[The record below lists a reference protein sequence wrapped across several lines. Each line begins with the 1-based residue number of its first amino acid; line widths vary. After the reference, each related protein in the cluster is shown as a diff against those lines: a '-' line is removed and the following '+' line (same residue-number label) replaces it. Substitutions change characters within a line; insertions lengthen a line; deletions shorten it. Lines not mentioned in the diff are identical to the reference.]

1 MDSFFYQTNYLN
13 YQTQKGCDM
22 LREIKVEMKKTLVGK
37 ESAIENVMIAL
48 LSGGHV
54 LIEDLPG
61 LGKTTLA
68 KSFAKVNDCT
78 FNRIQ
83 FTPDLMPSDLIGISI
98 FDKQTQRFEF
108 QKGPIF
114 GNILLADEINRTSP
128 KTQSSLLEAM
138 EETQVTID
146 GHTYL
151 LEEPFMVIATENPI
165 EQQGTFPLPE
175 AQLDR
180 FMMRISLGYPSI
192 DEEIDIL
199 TLKETTDV
207 IKPVVSRAKIAEMIE
222 EVDRVFVDPAVKAYV
237 VKLCKATR
245 ENASVRLGASPRTS
259 VHLFKAAKAKAYLEG
274 RDFVIGK
281 DVHDL
286 FETIVSHRILLKG
299 EAVYRGISVKQ
310 LVEDILR
317 SIELPRID

>member
-1 MDSFFYQTNYLN
+1 
-13 YQTQKGCDM
+13 M
-22 LREIKVEMKKTLVGK
+22 LQEIKNEMKKTLIGK
-37 ESAIENVMIAL
+37 DRAIESVMIAL

-68 KSFAKVNDCT
+68 KTFAKVNNCS
-78 FNRIQ
+78 FSRVQ
-83 FTPDLMPSDLIGISI
+83 FTPDLMPSDLIGVSI
-98 FDKQTQRFEF
+98 FDKSSQRFEF

-114 GNILLADEINRTSP
+114 CNILLADEINRTSP

-138 EETQVTID
+138 EEGQITVD
-146 GHTYL
+146 GNTYA
-151 LEEPFMVIATENPI
+151 LERPFIVIATENPI

-199 TLKETTDV
+199 TLKES
-207 IKPVVSRAKIAEMIE
+207 VSEVNSIVEKEKIEALIQ
-222 EVDRVFVDPAVKAYV
+222 EVESIHVADSIKAYI
-237 VKLCKATR
+237 VKLCKASR
-245 ENASVRLGASPRTS
+245 ENSAVRLGASPRTS
-259 VHLFKAAKAKAYLEG
+259 VHLFKAARAKAFLEG
-274 RDFVIGK
+274 RSFVTGR

-286 FETIVSHRILLKG
+286 FEEIISHRILLKG
-299 EAVYRGISVKQ
+299 EAVYRGVTVKQ
-310 LVEDILR
+310 LVEDILK
-317 SIELPRID
+317 SIELPRVES

>member
-1 MDSFFYQTNYLN
+1 
-13 YQTQKGCDM
+13 M
-22 LREIKVEMKKTLVGK
+22 LKAIKNEMKKTLVGK
-37 ESAIENVMIAL
+37 ETAIENVMIAL

-68 KSFAKVNDCT
+68 NSFAKANDCS
-78 FNRIQ
+78 FNRVQ

-98 FDKQTQRFEF
+98 FDKQLQKFEF
-108 QKGPIF
+108 QKGPLF
-114 GNILLADEINRTSP
+114 SNILLADEINRTSP

-138 EETQVTID
+138 EESQVTID
-146 GHTYL
+146 GYTYH
-151 LEEPFMVIATENPI
+151 LEQPFMVIATENPI

-192 DEEIDIL
+192 DEEMDIL
-199 TLKETTDV
+199 SLKESNEEINAIVTKQEIT
-207 IKPVVSRAKIAEMIE
+207 EMIKA
-222 EVDRVFVDPAVKAYV
+222 VDQVFVDTAVKAYI

-245 ENASVRLGASPRTS
+245 DNASIRLGASPRTS

-274 RDFVIGK
+274 RHFVIGK
-281 DVHDL
+281 DVYEL
-286 FETIVSHRILLKG
+286 FENIVSHRILLKG
-299 EAVYRGISVKQ
+299 EAVYRGINVKT
-310 LVEDILR
+310 LVESILK
-317 SIELPRID
+317 SVEIPRLDQ

>member
-1 MDSFFYQTNYLN
+1 
-13 YQTQKGCDM
+13 M
-22 LREIKVEMKKTLVGK
+22 LQEIKNEMKKTLIGK
-37 ESAIENVMIAL
+37 DRAIESVMIAL

-68 KSFAKVNDCT
+68 KTFAKVNNCS
-78 FNRIQ
+78 FSRVQ
-83 FTPDLMPSDLIGISI
+83 FTPDLMPSDLIGVSI
-98 FDKQTQRFEF
+98 FDKSSQRFEF

-114 GNILLADEINRTSP
+114 CNILLADEINRTSP

-138 EETQVTID
+138 EEGQITVD
-146 GHTYL
+146 GNTYA
-151 LEEPFMVIATENPI
+151 LERPFIVIATENPI

-199 TLKETTDV
+199 TLK
-207 IKPVVSRAKIAEMIE
+207 KSVSEVNSIVEKAKIEALIQ
-222 EVDRVFVDPAVKAYV
+222 EVESIHVADSIKAYI
-237 VKLCKATR
+237 VKLCKASR
-245 ENASVRLGASPRTS
+245 ENSAVRLGASPRTS
-259 VHLFKAAKAKAYLEG
+259 VHLFKAARAKAFLEG
-274 RDFVIGK
+274 RSFVTGR

-286 FETIVSHRILLKG
+286 FEEIISHRILLKG
-299 EAVYRGISVKQ
+299 EAVYRGVTVKQ
-310 LVEDILR
+310 LVEDILK
-317 SIELPRID
+317 SIELPRVES